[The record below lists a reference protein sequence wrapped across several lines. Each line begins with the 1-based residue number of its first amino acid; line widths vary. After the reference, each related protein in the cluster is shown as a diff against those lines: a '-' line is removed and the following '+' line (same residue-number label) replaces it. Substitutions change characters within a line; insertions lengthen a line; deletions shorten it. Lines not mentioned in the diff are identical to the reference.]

1 MRRVFACVF
10 LFVAPLLAQSHW
22 GPGGPPAGAT
32 SPTFEASIGYVY
44 LDMAMPSQQRV
55 GLTGIDANGLVRF
68 APRWA
73 ATVDGTYASTSNVF
87 ATGQGANILSLLA
100 GPVFYPVNGRTGIF
114 VHALVGASRVGGA
127 EPQSGPYYLQGWV
140 ARPSYAMGGGMER
153 YLFGSLAVR
162 VQADYQRT
170 TFGDSTGAIQGQNN
184 LRLITSMVYRFGN
197 RE

>member
-127 EPQSGPYYLQGWV
+127 EPQSGAYYLQGWV